1 MMSLGNSLGGEDGV
15 AVLEATLANCR
26 RLATSKDIPDV
37 MMSVQH
43 NLACAYARR
52 NEYEKA
58 AALEREMYA
67 MRVARQGMQ
76 HEDTINLG
84 VNYASSLERLGK
96 YDESKALIRE
106 LRRGAAA
113 LGSDNFNNLRLRWLY
128 GLNLYKDTDATLHD
142 LIESVAVLTKTCKDW
157 RRVLGENHP
166 YTSNILG
173 CLSRAQEKL
182 ADARAAASNKSKPP
196 P

>member
-1 MMSLGNSLGGEDGV
+1 MD
-15 AVLEATLANCR
+15 
-26 RLATSKDIPDV
+26 RL
-37 MMSVQH
+37 
-43 NLACAYARR
+43 
-52 NEYEKA
+52 
-58 AALEREMYA
+58 
-67 MRVARQGMQ
+67 
-76 HEDTINLG
+76 INLRAIEQESKRKCSAH
-84 VNYASSLERLGK
+84 YASSLERLGK

-182 ADARAAASNKSKPP
+182 ADARAAAASASKPP

>member
-1 MMSLGNSLGGEDGV
+1 M
-15 AVLEATLANCR
+15 A
-26 RLATSKDIPDV
+26 
-37 MMSVQH
+37 SVSCH
-43 NLACAYARR
+43 RWL
-52 NEYEKA
+52 
-58 AALEREMYA
+58 L
-67 MRVARQGMQ
+67 
-76 HEDTINLG
+76 
-84 VNYASSLERLGK
+84 S
-96 YDESKALIRE
+96 ESALINVWN
-106 LRRGAAA
+106 LSRGRSIV
-113 LGSDNFNNLRLRWLY
+113 GSSGVDIGDGN
-128 GLNLYKDTDATLHD
+128 DPALHD